1 MAKYLTKRAAA
12 LVAIIFL
19 VSLGAFFLVHLLPG
33 DPTVTILGPNDT
45 AHNAA
50 ILRGQLGLNKPLY
63 EQYWIWAGHLLEGN
77 LGESFVTHQTVT
89 NIIANALPI
98 DIELIILSQVIALPI
113 AITLALL
120 AARRPNK
127 AFDKAAT
134 TTTFGGLAL
143 PPFIIAPIFVV
154 LFATHWHI
162 FPGPASYVPISQDFW
177 TNIDSMLLP
186 SIVLAFGS
194 IVIYYRL
201 LRNDL
206 IATLQEE
213 FITMA
218 RSKGLSDTRILL
230 RHAFRPSSI
239 SLLASAGI
247 NIGTLIAGTFV
258 VEYLL
263 QIPGLGY
270 ELVSSINQLDYIT
283 VQGIVLVVAVG
294 VVVINFIVDFL
305 FTVVDPRIARD

>member
-1 MAKYLTKRAAA
+1 
-12 LVAIIFL
+12 
-19 VSLGAFFLVHLLPG
+19 
-33 DPTVTILGPNDT
+33 
-45 AHNAA
+45 
-50 ILRGQLGLNKPLY
+50 
-63 EQYWIWAGHLLEGN
+63 
-77 LGESFVTHQTVT
+77 
-89 NIIANALPI
+89 
-98 DIELIILSQVIALPI
+98 
-113 AITLALL
+113 
-120 AARRPNK
+120 
-127 AFDKAAT
+127 
-134 TTTFGGLAL
+134 
-143 PPFIIAPIFVV
+143 
-154 LFATHWHI
+154 
-162 FPGPASYVPISQDFW
+162 
-177 TNIDSMLLP
+177 
-186 SIVLAFGS
+186 
-194 IVIYYRL
+194 
-201 LRNDL
+201 
-206 IATLQEE
+206 
-213 FITMA
+213 MA